1 MDASKKKQLE
11 RLIWKD
17 RLRRFLPVV
26 AGVLAFV
33 ALLSILPRGS
43 WEASQEVNG
52 TLIALHQPPGE
63 DAGPPEWVVELE
75 NGQQRM
81 VPFTARLSFEK
92 GRRVILQEEVHSTHG
107 GTRYRFLRFVEAE

>member
-11 RLIWKD
+11 WLIWKD

-43 WEASQEVNG
+43 WEAAREVNG
-52 TLIALHQPPGE
+52 TLVALHQPPGE
-63 DAGPPEWVVELE
+63 VVELE

>member
-1 MDASKKKQLE
+1 M
-11 RLIWKD
+11 
-17 RLRRFLPVV
+17 
-26 AGVLAFV
+26 
-33 ALLSILPRGS
+33 
-43 WEASQEVNG
+43 
-52 TLIALHQPPGE
+52 
-63 DAGPPEWVVELE
+63 VELE